1 MGGRFDDRFSVD
13 IPAVSDKERVDVNK
27 LNNKENIV
35 I

>member
-1 MGGRFDDRFSVD
+1 MGGWFDDRFSVD
-13 IPAVSDKERVDVNK
+13 IPAVGDKERVDVNK